1 MKKIQTMINR
11 RRETQTHPK
20 LTYGNSL
27 ENNKL
32 IAVHEGQ
39 DHNITEVCSFLLQH
53 SIDLLPRIL
62 HGEFTHEKKYIKN
75 NDGNKYKRT

>member
-27 ENNKL
+27 ENDKL

-39 DHNITEVCSFLLQH
+39 DHNITEVCSFPFQH

-62 HGEFTHEKKYIKN
+62 HCEFIHEKKYK
-75 NDGNKYKRT
+75 KTSRK